1 MGEVTSSVEPPEAV
15 AKVPLLRSQGG
26 LPSRTTREARG
37 FSVGEVKAVGLTVRE
52 ARLLGIYVDE
62 RRKSVHEENVE
73 RLRQYLVELKKA
85 LEQGAEPPEPALP
98 KEVRVKPDPSR
109 VFKGK
114 TMAGRRARGLLALKL
129 RYTHHYKWKR
139 KQRER
144 LQKKR
149 HEATRH
155 KGGD

>member
-1 MGEVTSSVEPPEAV
+1 MGEATSSVEPPV
-15 AKVPLLRSQGG
+15 AIAKTPVLRSQGG
-26 LPSRTTREARG
+26 LPPRSAREARG

-62 RRKSVHEENVE
+62 RRKSTHEENIE
-73 RLRQYLVELKKA
+73 RLRQYLIELKKA
-85 LEQGAEPPEPALP
+85 LERGAEPPEPALP
-98 KEVRVKPDPSR
+98 KMVHVKPDPSR
-109 VFKGK
+109 VFRGK

-144 LQKKR
+144 LLKKR
-149 HEATRH
+149 HEAARH

>member
-1 MGEVTSSVEPPEAV
+1 MTDVQAPPPPIVKA
-15 AKVPLLRSQGG
+15 PLLRRYGG
-26 LPSRTTREARG
+26 VLSKVVREGRG
-37 FSVGEVKAVGLTVRE
+37 YSVGEVQAVGLTVQE

-62 RRKSVHEENVE
+62 LRRSVHEDNVE
-73 RLRQYLVELKKA
+73 RLRSWLKAVAAGEVA
-85 LEQGAEPPEPALP
+85 LSAPRLPARIVSKLD
-98 KEVRVKPDPSR
+98 KGR

-114 TMAGRRARGLLALKL
+114 TMAGRRMRGLLSTDY
-129 RYTHHYKWKR
+129 RRTHHYKWSR

-144 LQKKR
+144 ELRKN

>member
-1 MGEVTSSVEPPEAV
+1 MKVFGGVPP
-15 AKVPLLRSQGG
+15 RQ
-26 LPSRTTREARG
+26 TREGRG
-37 FSVGEVKAVGLTVRE
+37 YSVGEVKAVGLTVEE

-62 RRKSVHEENVE
+62 RRKSVHEHNVK
-73 RLRQYLVELKKA
+73 RLQEWLKAVARGEVK
-85 LEQGAEPPEPALP
+85 PPAPALP
-98 KEVRVKPDPSR
+98 KVIAVKPDRGR

-114 TMAGRRARGLLALKL
+114 TMAGRRMRGLLSLKY
-129 RYTHHYKWKR
+129 RYTHHYKWGR

-144 LQKKR
+144 ELRKR